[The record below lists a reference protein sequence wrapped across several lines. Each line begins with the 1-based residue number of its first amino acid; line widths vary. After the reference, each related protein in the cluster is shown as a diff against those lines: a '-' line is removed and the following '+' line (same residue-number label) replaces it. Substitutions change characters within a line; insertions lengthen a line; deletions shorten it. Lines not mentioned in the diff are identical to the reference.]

1 LLLKLWNKEKDI
13 ENMATTIQPPKS
25 EELPSPER
33 QEIGHTGNGG
43 WQNLV
48 PTEGNLTAIEEYSP
62 PPSSTAIWV
71 AIAAIS
77 MSFAAFTSALIVR
90 QGASTDWRH
99 LTLPSILY
107 VSTPVLLISS
117 ATLEIARRR
126 VAAFMGGRASQV
138 DTPRRWLCITLC
150 LGLLFVAGQY
160 MAWLQLR
167 SQGLYLATNPN
178 SSFFYVFTALH
189 AVHVL
194 GGLAGLLRVVRRLGQ
209 GVLRR
214 STLDATAY
222 YWHFMGVLW
231 LYVFWLLWV
240 RI

>member
-1 LLLKLWNKEKDI
+1 
-13 ENMATTIQPPKS
+13 MATTIQPPKP
-25 EELPSPER
+25 EEITLPER
-33 QEIGHTGNGG
+33 LEPGHTGNGG

-48 PTEGNLTAIEEYSP
+48 PTDGDLTAIQEYSP

-77 MSFAAFTSALIVR
+77 MSFTAFTSALIVR

-107 VSTPVLLISS
+107 LSTSMLLVSS
-117 ATLEIARRR
+117 ATLEVARRR
-126 VAAFMGGRASQV
+126 VAAFMGGRLTQADS
-138 DTPRRWLCITLC
+138 PRRWLYITLC
-150 LGLLFVAGQY
+150 LGMLFVAGQY
-160 MAWLQLR
+160 VAWLQLR

-178 SSFFYVFTALH
+178 SSFFYLFTALH
-189 AVHVL
+189 GLHVL
-194 GGLAGLLRVVRRLGQ
+194 GGLAGLLRVVRKLSQRI
-209 GVLRR
+209 LRR
-214 STLDATAY
+214 TTLDATAY

-231 LYVFWLLWV
+231 LYLFWLLWM